1 MSPSAGD
8 DATRVV
14 LDAPQIQRA
23 LARIAH
29 EIVERNK
36 GVAGLGIVGIR
47 SRGDLIAHRLQQ
59 EIARLE
65 GDQVPIGAI
74 DVTLYRDDITRG
86 ADHHLVQNTE
96 IPWEVDGRTV
106 LLVDD
111 VLFTGRTTRAALDAL
126 MDFGRPRAIQL
137 AVLVD
142 RGHRELPIRADYVGK
157 NLPTQRGEDVLVR
170 LSESDGVDEV
180 AIRPAGPRIVAV
192 RDPETDAKP
201 AAPTPRARRA

>member
-1 MSPSAGD
+1 MSPTARD

-36 GVAGLGIVGIR
+36 GVDGLGIVGIR
-47 SRGDLIAHRLQQ
+47 SRGDLIARRLQQ

-65 GDQVPIGAI
+65 GESVPIGAI
-74 DVTLYRDDITRG
+74 DVTLYRDDISRG
-86 ADHHLVQNTE
+86 ADHHLVQITE

-157 NLPTQRGEDVLVR
+157 NLPTQRAEDVLVR
-170 LSESDGVDEV
+170 LAESDGVDEV
-180 AIRPAGPRIVAV
+180 AIRPAGPRIAAV
-192 RDPETDAKP
+192 PGAGGDSQQTVRA
-201 AAPTPRARRA
+201 PRARRA

>member
-1 MSPSAGD
+1 MSPTARD

-14 LDAPQIQRA
+14 LDAAQIQRA

-36 GVAGLGIVGIR
+36 GVDGLGIVGIR
-47 SRGDLIAHRLQQ
+47 SRGDLIARRLQQ

-65 GDQVPIGAI
+65 GENVPIGAI

-86 ADHHLVQNTE
+86 ADHHLVQITE
-96 IPWEVDGRTV
+96 IPWEVDGRNV

-157 NLPTQRGEDVLVR
+157 NLPTQRAEDVLVR

-180 AIRPAGPRIVAV
+180 AIRPAGPRIAAV
-192 RDPETDAKP
+192 PDPEGDSSSTAR
-201 AAPTPRARRA
+201 APRARRA

>member
-1 MSPSAGD
+1 MSPTARD

-14 LDAPQIQRA
+14 FDAPQIQRA

-36 GVAGLGIVGIR
+36 GVEGLGIVGIR
-47 SRGDLIAHRLQQ
+47 SRGDLIARRLQQ

-65 GDQVPIGAI
+65 GDAVPIGAI

-86 ADHHLVQNTE
+86 ADHHLVQITE

-142 RGHRELPIRADYVGK
+142 RGHRALPIRADFVGK
-157 NLPTQRGEDVLVR
+157 NLPTQRGEEVLVR
-170 LSESDGVDEV
+170 LFESDGVDEV
-180 AIRPAGPRIVAV
+180 AIRVAGPRLAAV
-192 RDPETDAKP
+192 VTGETESKP
-201 AAPTPRARRA
+201 TARTSRARRA

>member
-86 ADHHLVQNTE
+86 ADHHLVQITE